1 MTFVSTLVG
10 KFWNRRG
17 PEEFDASKLP
27 GKIFGLTRKVWET
40 SKHIAAMARYGLSD
54 QTMEFAVATALA
66 SDGLLTGIPAVTE
79 PNIA

>member
-27 GKIFGLTRKVWET
+27 GKIFGLTRKVWDLEAHRRHGPIR
-40 SKHIAAMARYGLSD
+40 SVRPNDGICGSD
-54 QTMEFAVATALA
+54 SSGFRRITNRNPN
-66 SDGLLTGIPAVTE
+66 SDRT
-79 PNIA
+79 NIA